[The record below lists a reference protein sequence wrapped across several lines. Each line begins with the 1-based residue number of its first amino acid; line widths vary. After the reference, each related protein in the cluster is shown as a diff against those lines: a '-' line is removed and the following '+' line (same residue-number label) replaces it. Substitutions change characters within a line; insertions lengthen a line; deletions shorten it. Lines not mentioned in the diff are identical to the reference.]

1 MAESARIVSKYVEGL
16 VVNADV
22 SETPI
27 YNIATQTNASGWS
40 LDRTNGIIQWRGFI
54 DLSGYRIQNSDMVLS
69 PMSVSCQYGGAFLST
84 AGATDPGGN
93 IFLQYAVTTD
103 KVDDLEFGAGGIA
116 EPLVG
121 FIGDN
126 SEMEQVIYAGTE
138 AWGPASRGLAMVN
151 MQKMVF
157 GDAPQIVGPRIYI
170 CIRGLLSPA
179 VQTNGGTSTFV
190 DTLFSI
196 PPMRFV
202 IAGMSE
208 EVPDHQLLYLM
219 ARQYDLQQTPDVD

>member
-1 MAESARIVSKYVEGL
+1 MSIAESARVISKYVEGISIE
-16 VVNADV
+16 ADV
-22 SETPI
+22 SATPI
-27 YNIATQTNASGWS
+27 YTIRDTTNASGWT
-40 LDRTNGIIQWRGFI
+40 LDGANGVIQWRGFI

-69 PMSVSCQYGGAFLST
+69 PMSVSCQYGGAFFST
-84 AGATDPGGN
+84 AGATAPGGN

-103 KVDDLEFGAGGIA
+103 KVDDLDFGVGQIA

-138 AWGPASRGLAMVN
+138 AWGPASAGLAMVN

-157 GDAPQIVGPRIYI
+157 GDAPQIVGPRIYV
-170 CIRGLLSPA
+170 CIRGVLSPA
-179 VQTNGGTSTFV
+179 VQSGSFV
-190 DTLFSI
+190 DTIFSI

>member
-1 MAESARIVSKYVEGL
+1 MAKTARVVSKYVEG
-16 VVNADV
+16 VSIAADV
-22 SETPI
+22 DATPI
-27 YNIATQTNASGWS
+27 YSLRDTTAATGWT
-40 LDRTNGIIQWRGFI
+40 LDATNGVIQWRGFI

-69 PMSVSCQYGGAFLST
+69 PMSVSCQYGAAFFST
-84 AGATDPGGN
+84 AGATSPGGN

-103 KVDDLEFGAGGIA
+103 KVDDLDFGTGQIA

-138 AWGPASRGLAMVN
+138 VWGPAAQGLAMVN
-151 MQKMVF
+151 MQKMVY
-157 GDAPQIVGPRIYI
+157 GDAPQIVGPRIYV
-170 CIRGLLSPA
+170 CIRGVLSPA
-179 VQTNGGTSTFV
+179 VQSGSFV
-190 DTLFSI
+190 DTTFSI

-208 EVPDHQLLYLM
+208 EVPDHHLLYLM
-219 ARQYDLQQTPDVD
+219 ARQYDLQQTPDVDE